1 MKNVQKWFALDESRK
16 LEDQVKYNI
25 AMACE
30 GILNGFYDG
39 GTVEEESY
47 TRQQW
52 IKYIYDTMQ
61 TCFETA
67 WGSDMGEDAAKH
79 LHFYGKANTIRL
91 IEFFLDNYDCVKPF
105 IK

>member
-1 MKNVQKWFALDESRK
+1 MKNVVKWFALDESRK

-30 GILNGFYDG
+30 GLLNGFYDDNAG
-39 GTVEEESY
+39 EEPY
-47 TRQQW
+47 TRKQW
-52 IKYIYDTMQ
+52 IEYIYDTMQ

-67 WGSDMGEDAAKH
+67 WGSDLGEDAAKH
-79 LHFYGKANTIRL
+79 LHFYGKANTIKL
-91 IEFFLDNYDCVKPF
+91 IEHFLDNYESVKPY